1 LNLQFFIA
9 RRYLLSKK
17 THNIINIISGIS
29 VAGIT
34 VGTMALVIVL
44 SVFNG
49 FESLVESLYNTFD
62 PDLKITVAVGKTF
75 NAPDLPRAEI
85 VRIPGVVR
93 YTEVVEENAL
103 LRYHSKQYL
112 ATIKGVSPDF
122 EQLGG
127 LDSMVVEGRPI
138 LQRDS
143 FNFAVPGYGIA
154 YFLGIDLNIPTDLLD
169 VYMPNRTGN
178 IGSLSPEESFTSEP
192 VMVSGIFSVQQDFD
206 SKYVIV
212 PLRFARQL
220 TGYTNE
226 LTSVEIG
233 LKPGTDVN
241 EVQQKLTEL
250 TGEKFKVKNRFQQQD
265 VLYKIMKS
273 EKLAIFLILSFIL
286 LIATF
291 NVIGSLSMLILDK
304 KKDIAV
310 LRSLGANDR
319 LIRRIFFTE
328 GLLIT
333 FSGALGGLI
342 LGFIVCWL
350 QQRFGLLKLQTG
362 AGTFVVDA
370 YPVKM
375 ILGDFVQV
383 FLTVSIIGM
392 AAAWYPVRRISQ
404 RFLDQRL

>member
-1 LNLQFFIA
+1 
-9 RRYLLSKK
+9 
-17 THNIINIISGIS
+17 
-29 VAGIT
+29 
-34 VGTMALVIVL
+34 MALIIVL

-62 PDLKITVAVGKTF
+62 PDLKITANVGKTF
-75 NAPDLPRAEI
+75 NAPDLPKVEI
-85 VRIPGVVR
+85 LRIPGVVR

-127 LDSMVVEGRPI
+127 LDSMVVEGRAI

-178 IGSLSPEESFTSEP
+178 LGSLSPEESFTSEP
-192 VMVSGIFSVQQDFD
+192 IMVSGIFSVQQDFD

-220 TGYTNE
+220 TGYTDE

-233 LKPGTDVN
+233 LKPGTDVDQ
-241 EVQQKLTEL
+241 VQSKLAEL
-250 TGEKFKVKNRFQQQD
+250 TGGKFKVKNRFQQQE

-319 LIRRIFFTE
+319 LIRSIFFTE

-333 FSGALGGLI
+333 FSGAIGGLI
-342 LGFIVCWL
+342 LGFIICWL

-375 ILGDFVQV
+375 MLGDFALV
-383 FLTVSIIGM
+383 FVTVSAIGM

>member
-9 RRYLLSKK
+9 KRYLLSKK

-62 PDLKITVAVGKTF
+62 PDLKITVTAGKTF
-75 NAPDLPRAEI
+75 KATDLPKDE
-85 VRIPGVVR
+85 VLRIPGVVR

-122 EQLGG
+122 EQSGS
-127 LDSMVVEGRPI
+127 LDSMVVEGKPV

-143 FNFAVPGYGIA
+143 FNYAIPGYGIA
-154 YFLGIDLNIPTDLLD
+154 YFLGIDLNIPSDLLD
-169 VYMPNRTGN
+169 VYMPSRSGN
-178 IGSLSPEESFTSEP
+178 VGAAPEESFISEP

-212 PLRFARQL
+212 PLRFARLL

-233 LKPGTDVN
+233 LKPGIDV
-241 EVQQKLTEL
+241 EKVQGRIAEM
-250 TGEKFKVKNRFQQQD
+250 TGGNFKVKNRFQQQE

-333 FSGALGGLI
+333 FSGAVSGLI

-350 QQRFGLLKLQTG
+350 QERFGLLKLQTG

-375 ILGDFVQV
+375 IPGDFAIV
-383 FLTVSIIGM
+383 FLTVSAIGM

>member
-1 LNLQFFIA
+1 MNLQFFIA
-9 RRYLLSKK
+9 KRYLLSKK

-75 NAPDLPRAEI
+75 NAPDLPKAEI
-85 VRIPGVVR
+85 VRIPGIVR

-103 LRYHSKQYL
+103 LRYHSKQFL

-122 EQLGG
+122 EKLGG
-127 LDSMVVEGRPI
+127 LDSMVVEGKPV

-143 FNFAVPGYGIA
+143 FNYAVPGYGIA

-169 VYMPNRTGN
+169 VYVPNRTGN
-178 IGSLSPEESFTSEP
+178 VGSLSPEESFTSEP

-226 LTSVEIG
+226 LTSIEIS

-241 EVQQKLTEL
+241 QMQQKLAEL
-250 TGEKFKVKNRFQQQD
+250 TGGKFKVKNIPGYASR
-265 VLYKIMKS
+265 
-273 EKLAIFLILSFIL
+273 KLRHSRSCGA
-286 LIATF
+286 
-291 NVIGSLSMLILDK
+291 MLC
-304 KKDIAV
+304 A
-310 LRSLGANDR
+310 R
-319 LIRRIFFTE
+319 LCHGRR
-328 GLLIT
+328 
-333 FSGALGGLI
+333 
-342 LGFIVCWL
+342 
-350 QQRFGLLKLQTG
+350 
-362 AGTFVVDA
+362 
-370 YPVKM
+370 
-375 ILGDFVQV
+375 
-383 FLTVSIIGM
+383 
-392 AAAWYPVRRISQ
+392 
-404 RFLDQRL
+404 

>member
-1 LNLQFFIA
+1 MNLQFFIA
-9 RRYLLSKK
+9 KRYLLSKK

-75 NAPDLPRAEI
+75 NAPDLPKAEI
-85 VRIPGVVR
+85 VRIPGIVR

-103 LRYHSKQYL
+103 LRYHSKQFL

-122 EQLGG
+122 EKLGG
-127 LDSMVVEGRPI
+127 LDSMVVEGKPV

-143 FNFAVPGYGIA
+143 FNYAVPGYGIA

-169 VYMPNRTGN
+169 VYVPNRTGN
-178 IGSLSPEESFTSEP
+178 VGSLSPEESFTSEP

-226 LTSVEIG
+226 LTSIEIS

-241 EVQQKLTEL
+241 QMQQKLAEL
-250 TGEKFKVKNRFQQQD
+250 TGGKFKVKNRFQQQE

-304 KKDIAV
+304 KKDITV

-319 LIRRIFFTE
+319 LIRRIFLTE

-333 FSGALGGLI
+333 FSGAIGGLV

-375 ILGDFVQV
+375 MLSDFALV
-383 FLTVSIIGM
+383 FVTVSAIGM

>member
-1 LNLQFFIA
+1 VNLQFFIA
-9 RRYLLSKK
+9 KRYLLSKK

-34 VGTMALVIVL
+34 VGTMALIIVL

-49 FESLVESLYNTFD
+49 FESLVQALYNAFD
-62 PDLKITVAVGKTF
+62 PDFKITLIAGKTF
-75 NAPDLPRAEI
+75 NANGLPKSEI
-85 VRIPGVVR
+85 MGIPGVVR

-103 LRYHSKQYL
+103 LRYHSRQYL
-112 ATIKGVSPDF
+112 ATIKGVSKDY
-122 EQLGG
+122 EKLSG
-127 LDSMVVEGRPI
+127 LDTLVVEGHAV

-143 FNFAVPGYGIA
+143 SDYAIAGYGIA
-154 YFLGIDLNIPTDLLD
+154 YYLGIDLSNPDELLNI
-169 VYMPNRTGN
+169 YMPDRNSR
-178 IGSLSPEESFTSEP
+178 IGISPEESFTSEP

-212 PLRFARQL
+212 PLRFARRII
-220 TGYTNE
+220 GYTNE

-233 LKPGTDVN
+233 ISKRADVAHIRD
-241 EVQQKLTEL
+241 KLVGL
-250 TGEKFKVKNRFQQQD
+250 AGSKFSVKNRFQQQE

-310 LRSLGANDR
+310 LRSLGAGDR
-319 LIRRIFFTE
+319 LIRRIFITE
-328 GLLIT
+328 GMLIT
-333 FSGALGGLI
+333 FSGALSGLA
-342 LGFIVCWL
+342 LGFLVCWA
-350 QQRFGLLKLQTG
+350 QQRFGLVKLQTG
-362 AGTFVVDA
+362 AGSFVVDA
-370 YPVKM
+370 YPVKLM
-375 ILGDFVQV
+375 FTDFLLV
-383 FLTVSIIGM
+383 FVTVTTIGM
-392 AAAWYPVRRISQ
+392 AAAWYPVRRISH

>member
-9 RRYLLSKK
+9 KRYLLSKK
-17 THNIINIISGIS
+17 SHNIINIISGIS

-34 VGTMALVIVL
+34 VGTMALIVVL

-49 FESLVESLYNTFD
+49 FESLVQSLYNAFD
-62 PDLKITVAVGKTF
+62 PDIKIAASLGKTF
-75 NAPDLPRAEI
+75 HSNELSKAEI
-85 VRIPGVVR
+85 LRIPGVVR

-112 ATIKGVSPDF
+112 ATVKGVSPDY
-122 EQLGG
+122 ERQSG
-127 LDSMVVEGRPI
+127 LDSLVVEGKAV

-143 FNFAVPGYGIA
+143 FNYAIAGYGIA
-154 YFLGIDLNIPTDLLD
+154 YYLGLDLSNPDELLNI
-169 VYMPNRTGN
+169 YMPDRNSS
-178 IGSLSPEESFTSEP
+178 IGASPETSFISEP

-212 PLRFARQL
+212 PLRFARQI
-220 TGYTNE
+220 TGYTDE

-233 LKPGTDVN
+233 LSKGADADKVQEKLVQLAGT
-241 EVQQKLTEL
+241 
-250 TGEKFKVKNRFQQQD
+250 KFKVKNRFQQQE

-310 LRSLGANDR
+310 LRSLGAGDR
-319 LIRRIFFTE
+319 LIRRIFITE
-328 GLLIT
+328 GILIT
-333 FSGALGGLI
+333 FSGALTGLV
-342 LGFIVCWL
+342 LGFLICWI
-350 QQRFGLLKLQTG
+350 QQRFGLVKLQTG
-362 AGTFVVDA
+362 AGSFVVDA
-370 YPVKM
+370 YPVKLM
-375 ILGDFVQV
+375 ISDFILV
-383 FLTVSIIGM
+383 FITVSSIGM
-392 AAAWYPVRRISQ
+392 AAAWFPVRRISS
-404 RFLDQRL
+404 RFLDQKL

>member
-9 RRYLLSKK
+9 KRYLLSKK

-75 NAPDLPRAEI
+75 NAPDLPKAEI
-85 VRIPGVVR
+85 VRIPGIVR

-103 LRYHSKQYL
+103 LRYHSKQFL

-122 EQLGG
+122 EKLGG
-127 LDSMVVEGRPI
+127 LDSMVVEGKPV

-143 FNFAVPGYGIA
+143 FNYAVPGYGIA

-169 VYMPNRTGN
+169 VYVPNRTGN
-178 IGSLSPEESFTSEP
+178 VGSLSPEESFTSEP

-226 LTSVEIG
+226 LTSIEIS

-241 EVQQKLTEL
+241 QMQQKLAEL
-250 TGEKFKVKNRFQQQD
+250 TGGKFKVKNRFQQQE

-304 KKDIAV
+304 KKDITV

-319 LIRRIFFTE
+319 LIRRIFLTE

-333 FSGALGGLI
+333 FSGAIGGLV

-375 ILGDFVQV
+375 MLSDFALV
-383 FLTVSIIGM
+383 FVTVSAIGM

>member
-1 LNLQFFIA
+1 
-9 RRYLLSKK
+9 
-17 THNIINIISGIS
+17 
-29 VAGIT
+29 
-34 VGTMALVIVL
+34 
-44 SVFNG
+44 
-49 FESLVESLYNTFD
+49 
-62 PDLKITVAVGKTF
+62 
-75 NAPDLPRAEI
+75 
-85 VRIPGVVR
+85 VVR

-122 EQLGG
+122 EKLGG

-169 VYMPNRTGN
+169 IYMPNRTGN
-178 IGSLSPEESFTSEP
+178 AGSLSPEESFTSEP

-233 LKPGTDVN
+233 LKQGTDVDQ
-241 EVQQKLTEL
+241 VQRKVNEL
-250 TGEKFKVKNRFQQQD
+250 TGEKFKVKNRFQQQE

-310 LRSLGANDR
+310 LRSLGANDK
-319 LIRRIFFTE
+319 LIRRIFLTE

-333 FSGALGGLI
+333 FSGAIGGLI
-342 LGFIVCWL
+342 LGLIVCWL

-375 ILGDFVQV
+375 MLSDFALV
-383 FLTVSIIGM
+383 FVTVSAIGM
-392 AAAWYPVRRISQ
+392 AAAGYPVRRISQ

>member
-9 RRYLLSKK
+9 KRYLLSKK

-29 VAGIT
+29 VTGIT
-34 VGTMALVIVL
+34 VGTMALIIVL

-62 PDLKITVAVGKTF
+62 PDLKITANVGKTF
-75 NAPDLPRAEI
+75 NAPDLPKYEI
-85 VRIPGVVR
+85 LNIPGVVR
-93 YTEVVEENAL
+93 YTEVIEENAL

-122 EQLGG
+122 EHLGG
-127 LDSMVVEGRPI
+127 LDSMVVEGRAI

-192 VMVSGIFSVQQDFD
+192 IMVSGIFSVQQDFD
-206 SKYVIV
+206 SKFVIV

-220 TGYTNE
+220 TGYSDE

-233 LKPGTDVN
+233 LKPGTDVDQ
-241 EVQQKLTEL
+241 VQSKLAEL
-250 TGEKFKVKNRFQQQD
+250 TGGKFKVKNRFQQQE

-333 FSGALGGLI
+333 FSGAIVGLI
-342 LGFIVCWL
+342 LGLIICWL

-375 ILGDFVQV
+375 MFSDFALV
-383 FLTVSIIGM
+383 FVTVSAIGM

>member
-9 RRYLLSKK
+9 KRYLLSKK

-29 VAGIT
+29 VVGIT

-75 NAPDLPRAEI
+75 HAADLPKAEI
-85 VRIPGVVR
+85 LRIPGVVR
-93 YTEVVEENAL
+93 YTEVIEENAL

-122 EQLGG
+122 EQSGG
-127 LDSMVVEGRPI
+127 LDSMVVEGRPV

-169 VYMPNRTGN
+169 VYMPSRSGN
-178 IGSLSPEESFTSEP
+178 IGTSPEESFTSEP

-212 PLRFARQL
+212 PLRFARTL

-226 LTSVEIG
+226 LTSTEIG
-233 LKPGTDVN
+233 LIPGTDVAM
-241 EVQQKLTEL
+241 VQSRISEI
-250 TGEKFKVKNRFQQQD
+250 TGSKFKVKNRFQQQE

-273 EKLAIFLILSFIL
+273 EKLAIFMILSFIL

-304 KKDIAV
+304 KKDITV

-333 FSGALGGLI
+333 FSGAIGGLI

-375 ILGDFVQV
+375 IFSDFAVV
-383 FLTVSIIGM
+383 FCTVSAIGM

>member
-1 LNLQFFIA
+1 MNLQFFIA
-9 RRYLLSKK
+9 KRYLLSKK
-17 THNIINIISGIS
+17 SHNIINIISGIS

-34 VGTMALVIVL
+34 VGTMALIVVL

-49 FESLVESLYNTFD
+49 FESLVQSLYNAFD
-62 PDLKITVAVGKTF
+62 PDFKITVAVGKTF
-75 NAPDLPRAEI
+75 ETTDLSKAEI
-85 VRIPGVVR
+85 LRIPGVVR

-112 ATIKGVSPDF
+112 ATIKGVSEDY
-122 EQLGG
+122 EKQSG
-127 LDSMVVEGRPI
+127 LDSLVVEGKPI

-143 FNFAVPGYGIA
+143 FNFAIAGYGIA
-154 YFLGIDLNIPTDLLD
+154 YYLGLDLANPDELLNI
-169 VYMPNRTGN
+169 YMPDRNSG
-178 IGSLSPEESFTSEP
+178 IGTSLGESFISEP

-212 PLRFARQL
+212 PLRFARQVM
-220 TGYTNE
+220 GYTNE

-233 LKPGTDVN
+233 LGKGADAAQ
-241 EVQQKLTEL
+241 VQEKLA
-250 TGEKFKVKNRFQQQD
+250 GFAGPKFLVKNRFQQQE

-310 LRSLGANDR
+310 LRSLGAGDR
-319 LIRRIFFTE
+319 LIRRIFITE
-328 GLLIT
+328 GMLIS
-333 FSGALGGLI
+333 FSGAIGGLV
-342 LGFIVCWL
+342 LGFLVCWI
-350 QQRFGLLKLQTG
+350 QQQFGLVKLQTG
-362 AGTFVVDA
+362 GGSFVVDA
-370 YPVKM
+370 YPVKLM
-375 ILGDFVQV
+375 ISDFLLV
-383 FLTVSIIGM
+383 FVTVSTIGM
-392 AAAWYPVRRISQ
+392 AAAWFPVRRISQ

>member
-1 LNLQFFIA
+1 MNLQFFIA
-9 RRYLLSKK
+9 KRYLLSKK

-34 VGTMALVIVL
+34 VGTMALIIVL

-62 PDLKITVAVGKTF
+62 PDLKITAGVGKTF
-75 NAPDLPRAEI
+75 NATDLPKAEI
-85 VRIPGVVR
+85 LRIPGVVR

-112 ATIKGVSPDF
+112 ATIKGVSPEF
-122 EQLGG
+122 EKLGG
-127 LDSMVVEGRPI
+127 LDSMVVEGKPV

-143 FNFAVPGYGIA
+143 FNYAVPGYGIA

-178 IGSLSPEESFTSEP
+178 VGNLSPEESFTSEP
-192 VMVSGIFSVQQDFD
+192 IMVSGIFSVQQDFD

-212 PLRFARQL
+212 PLRFARML

-233 LKPGTDVN
+233 IRPGTDVDL
-241 EVQQKLTEL
+241 VQNKLAEMA
-250 TGEKFKVKNRFQQQD
+250 GEKFKVKNRFQQQE

-333 FSGALGGLI
+333 FSGAVGGLI

-375 ILGDFVQV
+375 ILSDFAVV
-383 FLTVSIIGM
+383 FLTVSAIGM

-404 RFLDQRL
+404 RFLDQQL